1 MTYRVLAETVVLA
14 HFVFVLFVIVGGL
27 LVLRWPRVAWAHVPA
42 AAWGVLV
49 EWSGWVCPLTP
60 LEDWLRVKAGGVSY
74 EGGFIAHS
82 LMPVLYPVGLTR
94 ERQPVLGVV
103 VVVVNG
109 LIYWRSIRAR
119 VAVWRDGGKQPE

>member
-1 MTYRVLAETVVLA
+1 MTYRVLAAAVVLA
-14 HFVFVLFVIVGGL
+14 HFAFVLFVVVGGL

-42 AAWGVLV
+42 AVWGSLV

-60 LEDWLRVKAGGVSY
+60 LEDWLHMRAGDVSY
-74 EGGFIAHS
+74 EGGFIERY

-94 ERQPVLGVV
+94 ERQLVLGVV

-109 LIYWRSIRAR
+109 LIYWRFIRAR
-119 VAVWRDGGKQPE
+119 VSVWRAGGEELE